1 MCKKKSFKEFPF
13 AFESCVCCCMFL
25 SEIETMKDVAPVG
38 RRSLQSLVSKR
49 ENRNKFSSTNYSIT
63 PLLSGEVFHEV
74 GWCVLDMSL
83 SDAFNQEHLAVVS
96 LGVFF
101 LFSSF
106 PPFFIFLFFLFQF
119 LFPLFSHPSF
129 AFSSLSPLSS

>member
-1 MCKKKSFKEFPF
+1 
-13 AFESCVCCCMFL
+13 MFL

-38 RRSLQSLVSKR
+38 CRSLQSLVSKR

-96 LGVFF
+96 LVVF
-101 LFSSF
+101 SF
-106 PPFFIFLFFLFQF
+106 FFFPSPPFFILFFFIFQF
-119 LFPLFSHPSF
+119 LFPLFPHPSF
-129 AFSSLSPLSS
+129 SFSSLSPLNS